1 MDATLVVDDDDI
13 VLTVLSKVIDRAGI
27 RYFATTDPTEAL
39 RLLSEGKFNL
49 LVTDLVMDE
58 VDGIELFCRAREQQP
73 LLRHLHLCL
82 HGSGQ
87 ADPCGRR
94 WLRRLPDQT
103 HSIRSVNSGH
113 LSKLRSSQAQTIFG
127 PAKALGL
134 KE

>member
-73 LLRHLHLCL
+73 LLRGICTSAFMDQDKLTRVVGAGFDDCL
-82 HGSGQ
+82 IKPIRSDRLIQGTSLNSGR
-87 ADPCGRR
+87 ARRRRFLVLPRR
-94 WLRRLPDQT
+94 W
-103 HSIRSVNSGH
+103 G
-113 LSKLRSSQAQTIFG
+113 
-127 PAKALGL
+127 
-134 KE
+134 